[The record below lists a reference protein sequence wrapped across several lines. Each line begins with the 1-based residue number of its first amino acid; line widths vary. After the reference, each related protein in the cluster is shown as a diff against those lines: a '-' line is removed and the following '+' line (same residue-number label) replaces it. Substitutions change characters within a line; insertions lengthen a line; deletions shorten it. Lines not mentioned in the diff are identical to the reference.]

1 MQMIREVPQS
11 NQQMFTDS
19 QIEFLP
25 QTKAEIKPNVGI
37 LEQKMSVDQDIHKS
51 NFSVK
56 LKTIDIDK

>member
-1 MQMIREVPQS
+1 V
-11 NQQMFTDS
+11 
-19 QIEFLP
+19 
-25 QTKAEIKPNVGI
+25 KAEIKPNAGI